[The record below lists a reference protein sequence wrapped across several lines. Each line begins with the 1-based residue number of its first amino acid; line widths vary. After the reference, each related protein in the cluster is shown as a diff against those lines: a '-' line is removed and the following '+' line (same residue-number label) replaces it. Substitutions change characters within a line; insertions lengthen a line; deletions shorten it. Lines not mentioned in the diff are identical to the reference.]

1 MAKRIVICMDG
12 TWQNLATTTKLTN
25 VGRVALDVKPM
36 GEDGVQQL
44 VHYSPGIGA
53 ESFLAETED
62 RIFKGATGQGA
73 EEQIISAYLF
83 LSLNF
88 AMGDHIYLFGFSRG
102 AFCARS
108 LAGLIRA
115 CGIIKRE
122 HASRVR
128 EAFKLYQRNVNT
140 DAEAAAAR
148 AKFREA
154 YAIAPVYEMERGDD
168 NHPHASYISYVGVFD
183 TVVMRG
189 LIKPQSQST
198 VGKRFAFHDL
208 RLGTHVRAARQ
219 ALAIDERRQ
228 TLRPTYWGNLSALNV
243 MAGFDPNDPEAPYQ
257 QKWFTGAHGD
267 VGGGES
273 DELSEVS
280 RKWIKRGAKAAG
292 LDFDGEPLEI
302 TPQQGGFAFLQG
314 QIEEPKGF
322 LNIAGFFDRSLFPE
336 PVDPSEL
343 PDTMMAMV
351 VKAAQ
356 DMFKPKA
363 KPSAEDILRLSHGSA
378 LLRAFQEGRNPPYAP
393 KTLQPLLRAL
403 EDPELRAKVLERAQE
418 LM

>member
-1 MAKRIVICMDG
+1 MDG

-25 VGRVALDVKPM
+25 VGRLALDVKPI
-36 GEDGVQQL
+36 GDDGVQQL

-88 AMGDHIYLFGFSRG
+88 AMGDHVYLFGFSRG

-108 LAGLIRA
+108 LAGLMRA

-128 EAFKLYQRNVNT
+128 EAFKLYQRNANT
-140 DAEAAAAR
+140 DPEAAAAR
-148 AKFREA
+148 ARFREA
-154 YAIAPVYEMERGDD
+154 YAVAPMFEMERKD
-168 NHPHASYISYVGVFD
+168 NPAHACYVSYVGVFD

-189 LIKPQSQST
+189 LIRPDGRST

-208 RLGTHVRAARQ
+208 RLGSHVRAARQ

-228 TLRPTYWGNLSALNV
+228 TLRPTYWSNLPALNV
-243 MAGFDPNDPEAPYQ
+243 MAGYDPNDPEAPYQ

-292 LDFDGEPLEI
+292 LDFDGEPLDIAPEA
-302 TPQQGGFAFLQG
+302 GGFAFLRG

-336 PVDPSEL
+336 PIDPSAL
-343 PDTMMAMV
+343 PTTMVGMLMKSATDLM
-351 VKAAQ
+351 
-356 DMFKPKA
+356 KPRE
-363 KPSAEDILRLSHGSA
+363 KPSAEDILRLTHGSA
-378 LLRAFQEGRNPPYAP
+378 LLRGFEDGRNPAYAP
-393 KTLQPLLRAL
+393 KTLAPILKALQDAGTRA
-403 EDPELRAKVLERAQE
+403 EVLERARK